1 MQQRSKMCGALGLL
15 ALSGVA
21 MAQPAND
28 NWADARAVSGVGTAF
43 DTDNVGAVTDGP
55 SNCGLMAS
63 DVWFCWTASADGS
76 VSATTCNGVGYD
88 SVISVYDGCG
98 DPATL
103 ATLGCNDDSC
113 GLQSRVLFTA
123 VAGRSYL
130 VQIGGFNGAMGTG
143 TWQVADPNAP
153 LVSVTNP
160 ANGHRYTMHTGRTW
174 TEAEALAVSLGGHL
188 VTINDAAENEFVRAS
203 VLGFDGVDR
212 RGWIGFND
220 VASEGNFVWSSG
232 EAASFTNWNGGEPN
246 NANGTEHYTEML
258 GGSGAWNDQP
268 DGGNG
273 FGQVPIIEYGVTC
286 IADVDDGS
294 GTGTPDGGVTI
305 DDLLYYLGL
314 FADGN
319 IRADVDNGTFTGTP
333 DGGVTIDDLLYF
345 LSRYAD
351 GC

>member
-1 MQQRSKMCGALGLL
+1 MQKRWMMCGVLGLL
-15 ALSGVA
+15 AVSGVA

-28 NWADARAVSGVGTAF
+28 NWANAEAVSGVGSAFAF
-43 DTDNVGAVTDGP
+43 DTSGATTDGP
-55 SNCGLMAS
+55 VGCGLLGA
-63 DVWFCWTASADGS
+63 DVWFCWTASANGS
-76 VSATTCNGVGYD
+76 VAATTCGGAGHDTVMT
-88 SVISVYDGCG
+88 VYELCG
-98 DPATL
+98 DPTTL
-103 ATLGCNDDSC
+103 SSLGCNDDSC

-130 VQIGGFNGAMGTG
+130 VQLGGFNGATGAG
-143 TWQVADPNAP
+143 TWQVVDPNAP

-174 TEAEALAVSLGGHL
+174 TQAEALAVSLGGHL

-220 VASEGNFVWSSG
+220 AASEGNFVWSSG
-232 EAASFTNWNGGEPN
+232 EAASYTNWNGGEPN
-246 NANGTEHYTEML
+246 NAGGVENFTEML

-273 FGQVPIIEYGVTC
+273 FGQVPIVEYGVTC
-286 IADVDDGS
+286 IADVDDGTGTGTPDGGVTIDDLLYYLTIFADGSVRADVDDGS

-305 DDLLYYLGL
+305 DDLLYFLTR
-314 FADGN
+314 FADG
-319 IRADVDNGTFTGTP
+319 
-333 DGGVTIDDLLYF
+333 
-345 LSRYAD
+345 
-351 GC
+351 C